1 MELEN
6 MLIQKRKLSI
16 KVNGLMEWDMGK
28 ALLHIKMDQF
38 TKVNGKEEWS
48 GVMERWH
55 IQVRIIMKAN
65 GVTIRETA

>member
-6 MLIQKRKLSI
+6 MWIQKKKLSI

-28 ALLHIKMDQF
+28 ELLHIKMDQF

-48 GVMERWH
+48 GVMERWLT
-55 IQVRIIMKAN
+55 QVRIIMKAN
-65 GVTIRETA
+65 GVIIRETV